1 MMDARLMWTHQSA
14 LERRGAVASAR
25 LGGHAFPVDDAT
37 RVRQRRGRLT
47 KREITVTG
55 ADYNQLSTAF
65 SQNGHSQLIWFSG
78 DQVRRS
84 ATACLVK

>member
-1 MMDARLMWTHQSA
+1 MW
-14 LERRGAVASAR
+14 AR

-47 KREITVTG
+47 KGEITITG

-65 SQNGHSQLIWFSG
+65 SQNGHSQLIWAQADIFGLFSIIVGPKGRMFSG
-78 DQVRRS
+78 RYS
-84 ATACLVK
+84 